1 MHGAKSP
8 TSPEFRRLLFD
19 HLSYLP
25 SSRLNLGKLT
35 KPFILMMNMERACRV
50 QVAIQSTGEKTYP
63 VPREVC
69 ELTARQYETWADAEK
84 KAGGDPFGR
93 EWSAYLQRLEATTSS
108 YRD

>member
-1 MHGAKSP
+1 M
-8 TSPEFRRLLFD
+8 
-19 HLSYLP
+19 SYLP